1 MIPLLISTART
12 GSSIISNLMY
22 QLGKE
27 QIGYKNYLN
36 EFFTVTELYKP
47 LYQVI
52 DNVIT
57 QIECH
62 RINSVWYTSAREE
75 RLKRLDL
82 IQYDPYYALKIFPED
97 LEPEILDFIKRNYK
111 IIGLERKDK
120 EDQFI
125 SFSHMLTTNVAA
137 FSKDDTT
144 IINSI
149 KVNRNH
155 LGPFIAHIKNF
166 KRLQNILQFPIM
178 YYEDYYNAINK
189 QEFLCSNLGIA
200 VKPIELIVESKETPY
215 LLNKEDIIENKKE
228 WAEMKIILKKLL

>member
-62 RINSVWYTSAREE
+62 RTNSVWYTSAREE
-75 RLKRLDL
+75 KLKRLDL
-82 IQYDPYYALKIFPED
+82 IQHDPCYALKIFPED

-137 FSKDDTT
+137 FSKDDTS

-155 LGPFIAHIKNF
+155 LGPFISHIKNF
-166 KRLQNILQFPIM
+166 KRLQNILQFPVM
-178 YYEDYYNAINK
+178 YYEDYYNAVDK
-189 QEFLCSNLGIA
+189 QEFLCSNFELE
-200 VKPIELIVESKETPY
+200 VKPIELILESKETPY
-215 LLNKEDIIENKKE
+215 ILNKEEIIENKKE

>member
-75 RLKRLDL
+75 KLKRLDL
-82 IQYDPYYALKIFPED
+82 IQHDPCYALKIFPED

-137 FSKDDTT
+137 FSKDDTS

-155 LGPFIAHIKNF
+155 LGPFISHIKNF
-166 KRLQNILQFPIM
+166 KRLQNILQFPVM
-178 YYEDYYNAINK
+178 YYEDYYNAVDK
-189 QEFLCSNLGIA
+189 QEFLCSNFELE
-200 VKPIELIVESKETPY
+200 VKPIELILESKETPY
-215 LLNKEDIIENKKE
+215 ILNKEEIIENKKE